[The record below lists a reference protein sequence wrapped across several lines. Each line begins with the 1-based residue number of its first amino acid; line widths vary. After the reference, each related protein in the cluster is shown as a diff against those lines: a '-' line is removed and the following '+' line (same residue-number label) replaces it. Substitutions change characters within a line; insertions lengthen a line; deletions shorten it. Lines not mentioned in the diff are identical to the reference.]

1 MPASPKLHW
10 FLASVALALAACAAP
25 QRSDGGFVLLESSR
39 FT

>member
-1 MPASPKLHW
+1 MPASPKPRW

-25 QRSDGGFVLLESSR
+25 QRNDGTFVLLESSR